1 MKRLVLGCL
10 IGACCLSAPA
20 AAMASAQ
27 APKARTAAVGTDIA
41 GAFAA
46 KLATTG
52 ASYLIS
58 KLQDG
63 ALGSTGKSI
72 GNFLSDAGLG
82 APGADPA
89 ITAIKEELKVVNE
102 RLVGLQQE
110 VGVLNTKLDQLGA
123 TVSNGNYSILV
134 AFANKLRSAVLTG
147 DKKLREIAAAPVAER
162 RSLAVDFVD
171 FYRREL
177 KDKELEFE
185 NYLTGGNVPG
195 AEGILKISSRKAR
208 SAAQPFFTHAMSE
221 FAPQVWGDYALV
233 QAVWLEERLNFMH
246 FEHRSV
252 AQMQAAI
259 NETNDATGREF
270 RELPPSR
277 IFSNT
282 VLDTRTSLL
291 WSWRIDP
298 SGCNSKS
305 AEIDRIQA
313 RLDALL
319 ATPIRKR
326 PADYTSQV
334 IDLRAELRASYG
346 AYNQC
351 LYDHGAHAAPGI
363 WDLNSDRTTTEPTNG
378 SPPPGWKRPTVDQ
391 IKALDAGA
399 SGAVPAWL
407 ASRGGF
413 PSSITGEVWASN
425 RSGNNAST
433 VNQTNG
439 AVNNRDINQ
448 KHFTLLQ
455 GFTVDSWF
463 FVQ

>member
-1 MKRLVLGCL
+1 VKRLLLGCV
-10 IGACCLSAPA
+10 ACVCCSMTPVA
-20 AAMASAQ
+20 ATASAQ
-27 APKARTAAVGTDIA
+27 VPKARSAAVGTDIA

-63 ALGSTGKSI
+63 ALGDTGKSI

-82 APGADPA
+82 APAVD
-89 ITAIKEELKVVNE
+89 TAVKEELKIVNE
-102 RLVGLQQE
+102 RLVGVQQE
-110 VGVLNTKLDQLGA
+110 VGVLSTKLDQLGA

-147 DKKLREIAAAPVAER
+147 DKKLREIAAAPVADR

-208 SAAQPFFTHAMSE
+208 SAAQPFFTYTMSE

-246 FEHRSV
+246 FEHKSV
-252 AQMQAAI
+252 AQMQVAI
-259 NETNDATGREF
+259 NEANDATGREF

-277 IFSNT
+277 IFPNT

-298 SGCNSKS
+298 SGCNAKN
-305 AEIDRIQA
+305 AEIDRIMA
-313 RLDALL
+313 SADALFAL
-319 ATPIRKR
+319 RKR
-326 PADYTSQV
+326 PADYFAQQAN
-334 IDLRAELRASYG
+334 LRTELSAARV

-351 LYDHGAHAAPGI
+351 LYDHGADAARGV
-363 WDLNSDRTTTEPTNG
+363 WDLNNDRATTVPTNG
-378 SPPPGWKRPTVDQ
+378 SPPPGWARPTVDQ
-391 IKALDAGA
+391 IRTLDASA
-399 SGAVPAWL
+399 NGAVPAWL

-413 PSSITGEVWASN
+413 PSSITGEVWTSN
-425 RSGNNAST
+425 RSGSNAST
-433 VNQTNG
+433 VNQANG
-439 AVNNRDINQ
+439 AVNSRDINQ

-455 GFTVDSWF
+455 GATVDSWF

>member
-1 MKRLVLGCL
+1 
-10 IGACCLSAPA
+10 
-20 AAMASAQ
+20 MARSQ
-27 APKARTAAVGTDIA
+27 VPKARTASIGVDIA

-46 KLATTG
+46 KLATGG
-52 ASYLIS
+52 AGYLIS

-63 ALGSTGKSI
+63 ALGDTGKSI

-82 APGADPA
+82 APAADN
-89 ITAIKEELKVVNE
+89 AIKEELKVVNE

-147 DKKLREIAAAPVAER
+147 DKKLREIAAAPLGER
-162 RSLAVDFVD
+162 RALAVDFAD

-195 AEGILKISSRKAR
+195 ADGILRISSRKAR
-208 SAAQPFFTHAMSE
+208 SAAQPFFTYTMSE
-221 FAPQVWGDYALV
+221 FPPQVFADYALV

-246 FEHRSV
+246 FEHKSA

-259 NETNDATGREF
+259 TETNDATSREF

-277 IFSNT
+277 IFRNT
-282 VLDTRTSLL
+282 VIDTRTSVL

-298 SGCNSKS
+298 SGCSSKL
-305 AEIDRIQA
+305 AETRTIQA

-319 ATPIRKR
+319 ATPARNR
-326 PADYTSQV
+326 PADYLNQLTN
-334 IDLRAELRASYG
+334 LRAELSASNG
-346 AYNQC
+346 AYNRC
-351 LYDHGAHAAPGI
+351 LYDHGADAAPGI
-363 WDLNSDRTTTEPTNG
+363 WDLNSDNATTPPTNS
-378 SPPPGWKRPTVDQ
+378 SPPAGWKRPTVDQ
-391 IKALDAGA
+391 IKGLDAGA
-399 SGAVPAWL
+399 TGAAPAWL

-413 PSSITGEVWASN
+413 PSRITGEVWASN
-425 RSGNNAST
+425 RSGNSAST
-433 VNQTNG
+433 VNQSDG

-448 KHFTLLQ
+448 KHFSLLQ
-455 GFTVDSWF
+455 GLTMDSWYW
-463 FVQ
+463 VQ